1 MGHFTV
7 RRDLYTTKAASAI
20 TSETYYVG
28 DGRSISIEIIG
39 SPSTTTIQG
48 SNQDGR
54 TVDITNTTADWS
66 DLSVVVAPAPDMID
80 IEAGFAYIRCLRS
93 ETTSVWLNLQNLT

>member
-7 RRDLYTTKAASAI
+7 RRDLYTTKAASTI

-28 DGRSISIEIIG
+28 DARSISIEIIG

-48 SNQDGR
+48 TNQDGR
-54 TVDITNTTADWS
+54 TVDITNTTTDWS
-66 DLSVVVAPAPDMID
+66 DLSVVVGPAPDMID
-80 IEAGFAYIRCLRS
+80 IEAGFAYLRCLRS
-93 ETTSVWLNLQNLT
+93 ETTKVWLNLQNLT